1 MMRTG
6 CAIATGIKLR
16 SAGQCGRRSCL
27 WKKPKTRS
35 DGLDALREVMSLRD
49 IAGYIERLPASKQM
63 LDARKSLSRS
73 REARTKHVYTDP
85 YQAAL
90 LKTFFMPACI
100 GAAIS
105 VVSFCAMPVRCRACS
120 ANASACLRACSADN
134 STNADGDFT
143 PST

>member
-1 MMRTG
+1 MRKAFIPLEETQNEE
-6 CAIATGIKLR
+6 R
-16 SAGQCGRRSCL
+16 WFGR
-27 WKKPKTRS
+27 
-35 DGLDALREVMSLRD
+35 
-49 IAGYIERLPASKQM
+49 PARGHEPARHRNWASTPPKQM
-63 LDARKSLSRS
+63 LHARKSLSRS

-100 GAAIS
+100 GAAIT